1 VTSDTRTLPRDDEE
15 AVASPDPAGEVG
27 RATDA
32 GETDGGP
39 RGRRRPAVPLL
50 PALTVLLVLLLGA
63 VGYLWF
69 TRPVVS
75 AVRADAYAEA
85 LQAARSGVVDYTSF
99 DYLTLD
105 DDIEQIR
112 RVAVGDLRTEGVK
125 KLDEGRAA
133 FTQAK
138 FVVNTKI
145 VGAGVTRV
153 DGDEATALMKIQA
166 TQESS
171 ASKQAEVTSYQI
183 EVTLKKSG
191 DRWLL
196 SGLKGTGTPGDD

>member
-1 VTSDTRTLPRDDEE
+1 
-15 AVASPDPAGEVG
+15 
-27 RATDA
+27 
-32 GETDGGP
+32 
-39 RGRRRPAVPLL
+39 
-50 PALTVLLVLLLGA
+50 LTVLLMLLLGA

-69 TRPVVS
+69 TRPGVS
-75 AVRADAYAEA
+75 VVRADDYAAA
-85 LQAARSGVVDYTSF
+85 LQAARSEVVDYTSF

-112 RVAVGDLRTEGVK
+112 RVAVGDLRDEGVK

-196 SGLKGTGTPGDD
+196 SGLKGTGTPGND

>member
-1 VTSDTRTLPRDDEE
+1 MTSDTRTLPRDDEE
-15 AVASPDPAGEVG
+15 AVASPDPAGEVP
-27 RATDA
+27 RATATREPEGDR
-32 GETDGGP
+32 
-39 RGRRRPAVPLL
+39 RGRRRRAVPV
-50 PALTVLLVLLLGA
+50 LTVLLILLLGA

-69 TRPVVS
+69 TRPAVS
-75 AVRADAYAEA
+75 VVRADDYAAA
-85 LQAARSGVVDYTSF
+85 LQAARSEVVDYTSF

-112 RVAVGDLRTEGVK
+112 RVAVGDLRDEGVK

-196 SGLKGTGTPGDD
+196 SGLKGTGTPGND

>member
-15 AVASPDPAGEVG
+15 AVASPDPAGEAP
-27 RATDA
+27 RATATREPEGDR
-32 GETDGGP
+32 
-39 RGRRRPAVPLL
+39 RGRRRRAV
-50 PALTVLLVLLLGA
+50 PALTVLLMLLLGA

-69 TRPVVS
+69 TRPAVS
-75 AVRADAYAEA
+75 VVRADDYAAA
-85 LQAARSGVVDYTSF
+85 LQAARSEVVDYTSF

-112 RVAVGDLRTEGVK
+112 RVAVGDLRDEGVK

-196 SGLKGTGTPGDD
+196 SGLKGTGTPGND